1 MNEREWNGKILNYDD
16 KFDHVLNFEGQLLRG
31 EINEKGKQYKFG
43 RLIFEG
49 EYINGKK
56 NGKGKK
62 YYDNK
67 EIYYKFF
74 ENDDDY
80 YFASES
86 ESFSD

>member
-1 MNEREWNGKILNYDD
+1 MEWKILKYDE
-16 KFDHVLNFEGQLLRG
+16 KFDHILNKFEGQLLRG
-31 EINEKGKQYKFG
+31 QINGKGKQYKFG

-80 YFASES
+80 YSASES
-86 ESFSD
+86 E